1 MSGYYPAGCT
11 TKVFDEA
18 WEDGYA
24 DYATVIY
31 TCDKCGSEYEGELMI
46 DSHHDG
52 EEVEAEQVRRAVTV
66 LLRVKVL
73 LLRQVVAAEA
83 GRGAAETGRGA
94 AEVAVRAAV
103 AVMLQILPLLQ
114 PV

>member
-1 MSGYYPAGCT
+1 MAVAVAVERS
-11 TKVFDEA
+11 
-18 WEDGYA
+18 
-24 DYATVIY
+24 
-31 TCDKCGSEYEGELMI
+31 
-46 DSHHDG
+46 G